1 MISSDRNDF
10 WKDAFTLHGSVTP
23 RVIPYVLAFCLIALT
38 ICVVAWFMERQFD
51 TRIGLSLAPYEFA
64 GVALGLLLVLRTN
77 AGYDRWWEAR
87 VLWGGIVNQ
96 TRNLVISSLAYG
108 PKDVQWREQVAR
120 WTAVFPHI
128 ARSNLR
134 GQPPSKEVEALV
146 GEEATKQIA
155 DSSHMPS
162 YVVWRIGLLLEEGC
176 RKFEMDRFAFRQ
188 IDEQRAR
195 LIDHIGGCERILK
208 TPLPIVYAIKIR
220 RFITLYL
227 LALPLALLHQTESN
241 WAILLIPTVMAL
253 VSYPLISLD
262 QIGVELQNP
271 FDDRNLSHLPLNDI
285 SNTIEKNVL
294 GFMELSED
302 QAGPLPEMQTD

>member
-1 MISSDRNDF
+1 MISSDRNNF

-23 RVIPYVLAFCLIALT
+23 RVIPYVLAFSLIALG
-38 ICVVAWFMERQFD
+38 ICVFAWFVERLFD
-51 TRIGLSLAPYEFA
+51 SRIGIILAPYEFA

-96 TRNLVISSLAYG
+96 TRNLVISSLTYG
-108 PKDVQWREQVAR
+108 PQDSQWREQVVR

-128 ARSNLR
+128 ARCSLR
-134 GQPPSKEVEALV
+134 GQPPSKEVVALV
-146 GEEATKQIA
+146 GEEVAKQIETSA
-155 DSSHMPS
+155 HMPG
-162 YVVWRIGLLLEEGC
+162 YVAWRLGLLLEEGC
-176 RKFEMDRFAFRQ
+176 QKFGMDRFAFRQ

-227 LALPLALLHQTESN
+227 LALPLALLHQTESV
-241 WAILLIPTVMAL
+241 WAILLIPTEVAL
-253 VSYPLISLD
+253 VAYPLISLD

-271 FDDRNLSHLPLNDI
+271 FADRNLSHLPLDDI
-285 SNTIEKNVL
+285 SNTIENNVQ
-294 GFMELSED
+294 GFLQLSE
-302 QAGPLPEMQTD
+302 EQTAAIPDSQVD